1 MGNLVILDFFFK
13 NVITTCWKTTFPS
26 RRFHVGK
33 CPQKHDTLQIQ
44 DYSSI
49 MFYPTFSSM
58 IFPAN

>member
-1 MGNLVILDFFFK
+1 MLK
-13 NVITTCWKTTFPS
+13 NNFPISEIS
-26 RRFHVGK
+26 RWEM
-33 CPQKHDTLQIQ
+33 PQKHDTLQIQ